1 MKERERKGLRFS
13 TVDAVIVA
21 LMLAVLV
28 GAVAI
33 FNRNRQDRANVIEIE
48 YRLLL
53 SDMQIY
59 EGLVNPWEN
68 WRAGDAV
75 YNQNGTAVLGAV
87 ECVELLAHREPTVQN
102 GRIVL
107 EAVPDRADVIVSVKA
122 LAKERTG
129 DGLRVRDIRIA
140 AGGVGDFQIH
150 SCRLAG
156 AQILSVREVVTP

>member
-1 MKERERKGLRFS
+1 MREQGKKGRRFS

-21 LMLAVLV
+21 LMIAVLV
-28 GAVAI
+28 GAVTV
-33 FNRNRQDRANVIEIE
+33 FDRNRENRGNDIEIE
-48 YRLLL
+48 YRLLW
-53 SDMQIY
+53 SDVQIY
-59 EGLVNPWEN
+59 EGLASPWES

-87 ECVELLAHREPTVQN
+87 ESVEILAHREPIVRD

-107 EAVPDRADVIVSVKA
+107 EAVPDRADIVVSVKA
-122 LAKERTG
+122 LAIFRTG

-150 SCRLAG
+150 SYRLAG
-156 AQILSVREVVTP
+156 AEILSVREVVTP